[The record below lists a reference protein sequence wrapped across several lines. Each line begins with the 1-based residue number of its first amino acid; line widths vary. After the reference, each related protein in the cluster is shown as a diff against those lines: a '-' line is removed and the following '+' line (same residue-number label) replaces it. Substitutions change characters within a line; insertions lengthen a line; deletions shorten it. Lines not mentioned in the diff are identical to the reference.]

1 MNIPKKVKIRPC
13 SNFCWQGDPR
23 TITTNYVIFKQI
35 FINGTFLFI
44 AFGWVNPYVYLVVI
58 IILSHKNKLTRYH
71 NISYFEFNFDQKSTY
86 TFYSRHY
93 SILFDVIINFTY
105 LMYFLFLLFSMYVTY
120 IINNHKNKAYIKVHS
135 SYICKICLHASP
147 F

>member
-13 SNFCWQGDPR
+13 SNFCWQGDFFF
-23 TITTNYVIFKQI
+23 IMGNYRE
-35 FINGTFLFI
+35 I
-44 AFGWVNPYVYLVVI
+44 AFGWVNPYTYLVII

-71 NISYFEFNFDQKSTY
+71 NISYLNLILIRSTY